1 MLTAILA
8 PLFATGLAHAQE
20 TIEIGVI
27 RNEDITVVQK
37 MLYPKVDRSEFGFHV
52 GVMPFDP
59 YLTTPN
65 GQITFTRH
73 LSNSVGFSTVIGGGY
88 GFKTNVYKLLESPTF
103 GVAPY
108 AYRYLGALLMGI
120 EYCPIYAK
128 MNLNGAKVYHF
139 DLYGVARGGLTVEQ
153 SVLPDGD
160 LAFGPTL
167 SPGLGMRLFLG
178 KNTAL
183 RVEFRDDVLL
193 ERREITQSTHIKQNA
208 NVTLGLVFLSK
219 VEGR

>member
-8 PLFATGLAHAQE
+8 PLFASGLAYAQE

-27 RNEDITVVQK
+27 RDEDITVVQK
-37 MLYPKVDRSEFGFHV
+37 MLYPKVDRNEFGFHL
-52 GVMPFDP
+52 GIMPFDP

-65 GQITFTRH
+65 GQVSFTRH
-73 LSNSVGFSTVIGGGY
+73 LSDKLGFSVVAGGGY

-108 AYRYLGALLMGI
+108 AYRYLGAMLIGV
-120 EYCPIYAK
+120 EYAPIYAK
-128 MNLNGAKVYHF
+128 MNLNGARVYHF
-139 DLYGVARGGLTVEQ
+139 DLYGVARAGLTVEQ

-167 SPGLGMRLFLG
+167 SPGLGMRLFVG

-183 RVEFRDDVLL
+183 RVEFRDDVLV
-193 ERREITQSTHIKQNA
+193 ERRAITQSTHVKQNA
-208 NVTLGLVFLSK
+208 NVSFGLVFMSK
-219 VEGR
+219 VEGP

>member
-8 PLFATGLAHAQE
+8 PLFASGLSIAQE
-20 TIEIGVI
+20 TVEIGVI
-27 RNEDITVVQK
+27 RDEDITVVQK
-37 MLYPKVDRSEFGFHV
+37 MLYPKVDRNEFGVHL
-52 GVMPFDP
+52 GIMPFDP

-65 GQITFTRH
+65 AQLSFTRH
-73 LSNSVGFSTVIGGGY
+73 LTNQIGFSTVVGGGF

-108 AYRYLGALLMGI
+108 AYRYLGAILAGV
-120 EYCPIYAK
+120 EYAPIYAK
-128 MNLNGAKVYHF
+128 MNLNGARVYHF
-139 DLYGVARGGLTVEQ
+139 DLYGVARAGLTVEQ

-167 SPGLGMRLFLG
+167 SPGLGMRLFVG
-178 KNTAL
+178 DNTAL
-183 RVEFRDDVLL
+183 RVEFRDDVLI
-193 ERREITQSTHIKQNA
+193 ERRAITQSTHVKQNA
-208 NVTLGLVFLSK
+208 NVSFGLVFLSK

>member
-8 PLFATGLAHAQE
+8 PLFASGLAIAQE
-20 TIEIGVI
+20 TVEIGVI
-27 RNEDITVVQK
+27 RDEDITVVQR
-37 MLYPKVDRSEFGFHV
+37 MLYPKVDRNEMGIHL
-52 GVMPFDP
+52 GIMPFDP

-65 GQITFTRH
+65 AQFTFTRH
-73 LSNSVGFSTVIGGGY
+73 LTDKVGFSAVAGGGY

-108 AYRYLGALLMGI
+108 AYRYLGALLVGV
-120 EYCPIYAK
+120 EYSPIYAK
-128 MNLNGAKVYHF
+128 MNLNGARVYHF

-167 SPGLGMRLFLG
+167 SPGLGMRLFVG

-183 RVEFRDDVLL
+183 RVEFRDDVVI
-193 ERREITQSTHIKQNA
+193 ERRSITQSTHVKQNA
-208 NVTLGLVFLSK
+208 NVSFGLVFLSK

>member
-8 PLFATGLAHAQE
+8 PILASGLAYAQE
-20 TIEIGVI
+20 TVEIGVI

-37 MLYPKVDRSEFGFHV
+37 MLYPKVDRSEFGVHV
-52 GVMPFDP
+52 GIMPFDP

-65 GQITFTRH
+65 AQFTFTQH
-73 LSNSVGFSTVIGGGY
+73 LTNKVAFSSVAGGGY

-108 AYRYLGALLMGI
+108 AYRYLGAVLAGI
-120 EYCPIYAK
+120 EYSPIYAK
-128 MNLNGAKVYHF
+128 MNLNGARVYHF
-139 DLYGVARGGLTVEQ
+139 DLYGVARAGLTVEQ

-160 LAFGPTL
+160 LAFGPTI
-167 SPGLGMRLFLG
+167 SPGLGMRLFVG

-193 ERREITQSTHIKQNA
+193 ERRAITQSSHVKQNA
-208 NVTLGLVFLSK
+208 NVSFGLVFLSK
-219 VEGR
+219 ATSR